1 MTTKRR
7 NNGRNKHGRGH
18 VKPVRCLNCARCVPK
33 DKAIKRFTVRNM
45 VESAAVRDLEDA
57 SVYEVYTIPK
67 LYIKLHYCVSCAI
80 HSKVVRVRSRVGRRN
95 RAPPPRFRF
104 SKLSGSNQI
113 MPRSEDEAFRIGNL
127 PDDLNVKA
135 SDGPP
140 AAFKGSGQEELVLH
154 QDVDQFGLAGKIWHR
169 YVKQCQQALQ
179 YKDIHHFKSAY
190 ALDIFFS
197 EANQSNMEPVNPIP
211 VEYYSGKA
219 TQPYRILE
227 LGAGTGYVGI
237 ALARRLCPECKI
249 YITDLED
256 VAPLIQQNVIAQK
269 AALSALV
276 SVQPL
281 HWGDME
287 HGRRILA
294 EGELDLIIVSDC
306 VYFPE
311 LFELLTN
318 TLLQICTMK
327 TQVVIGYKSRSLE
340 KEIGFWQ
347 DYFGRFFD
355 YEPVRKVSQAK
366 IENPADENKDSED
379 TEALSEI
386 FGQEEELYIFIGQ
399 KRPENEYKKAD
410 DTFTTLLFC
419 TMNI

>member
-1 MTTKRR
+1 MQLDIRTFFNTTKRR

-104 SKLSGSNQI
+104 SKRSAYNQI
-113 MPRSEDEAFRIGNL
+113 MPRSKDEAFRIGNL
-127 PDDLNVKA
+127 PDDLNVTV
-135 SDGPP
+135 SVGPP
-140 AAFKGSGQEELVLH
+140 SAFKGSGQEELVVH
-154 QDVDQFGLAGKIWHR
+154 QDVDQYGLAGKIWH
-169 YVKQCQQALQ
+169 
-179 YKDIHHFKSAY
+179 SAY

-197 EANQSNMEPVNPIP
+197 EGNQANMQPANPIP
-211 VEYYSGKA
+211 AEYYSGKA

-237 ALARRLCPECKI
+237 ALARRLCSECKI

-256 VAPLIQQNVIAQK
+256 VAPLIQQNVDAQK
-269 AALSALV
+269 QALSALV
-276 SVQPL
+276 SVQSL
-281 HWGDME
+281 HWGDMT
-287 HGRRILA
+287 HGKRILD

-311 LFELLTN
+311 LFQLLTN
-318 TLLQICTMK
+318 TLLQVCTKK

-347 DYFGRFFD
+347 DYFGRFFE
-355 YEPVRKVSQAK
+355 YEPVRRISQTRV
-366 IENPADENKDSED
+366 ENPADENKDSDDHESI
-379 TEALSEI
+379 SEI

-399 KRPENEYKKAD
+399 KRPATEYKKAD
-410 DTFTTLLFC
+410 DTFATLLFC